1 MNNNYIKDD
10 TIEKYPKIKG
20 KYKAMFGIPHTLL
33 PKLHK
38 EIYDLYSTSHLLKLI
53 DPKSVHKIITNF
65 FINEYYPVMSKK
77 FNTNDKTAVIIMGTV
92 GFNMN
97 IPKNLGKLVFT
108 KTEDID
114 LKIYTT
120 ELCYNKSKNNT
131 NVVKSIISLFKYM
144 VIMICMFIKQI
155 IAEILDF
162 SKNIFINTKSNIKK
176 KYSKNKSYS
185 FKNNS
190 ISNFKST
197 VKKNKKSNK
206 IDLEGNKIKLINNNK
221 KNFGLLHNASM
232 YIIIKK
238 GVGKDYIDEKINITN
253 LSYEETY
260 NILQEKINDIDLLIT
275 SKIKYT

>member
-1 MNNNYIKDD
+1 MNHNYIKDD

-120 ELCYNKSKNNT
+120 ELCYNKNKNNT
-131 NVVKSIISLFKYM
+131 NAVKSIISLFKYM

-176 KYSKNKSYS
+176 NIQKINLIVLKIIVLVTLRVLSK
-185 FKNNS
+185 
-190 ISNFKST
+190 
-197 VKKNKKSNK
+197 
-206 IDLEGNKIKLINNNK
+206 KIKK
-221 KNFGLLHNASM
+221 V
-232 YIIIKK
+232 IK
-238 GVGKDYIDEKINITN
+238 
-253 LSYEETY
+253 
-260 NILQEKINDIDLLIT
+260 
-275 SKIKYT
+275 